1 MRVTRMTMC
10 ATCHCKMRAT
20 CPRRERSLQKRHVL
34 AKSMSFCGSTL
45 TDNGVP
51 ITRGITK
58 KAQRPR
64 YLLSPAPPAPPR
76 PNTMA
81 GATTSSSV
89 SITHGNSAIPS
100 VDYLPMVPLTT
111 LNMPVL
117 MVVSSSTN
125 PCGAPTL
132 PLEASE
138 RFREQGPFGSTS

>member
-1 MRVTRMTMC
+1 
-10 ATCHCKMRAT
+10 
-20 CPRRERSLQKRHVL
+20 
-34 AKSMSFCGSTL
+34 MSFCGSTL
-45 TDNGVP
+45 TDNGAP

-58 KAQRPR
+58 KARRPR
-64 YLLSPAPPAPPR
+64 YLLSPAPPASPR

-81 GATTSSSV
+81 GATTSSFV
-89 SITHGNSAIPS
+89 ATAPENSAIPS

-132 PLEASE
+132 PLEALE
-138 RFREQGPFGSTS
+138 RFHKQGPFGSAS